1 MRSAIFAE
9 LVVEK
14 RWDILG
20 YDSIKIIRVYFSMY
34 SQIAIAVSSLGLL
47 LLTGGCYGLT
57 ISVEPDTTD
66 LKVSPSASTQIN
78 NAQSPTPQ
86 PNRITATN
94 TLVSQFPESNQK
106 FINKGTLRI
115 NNKTDI
121 PMRIVLLAH
130 GLGEKSING
139 KSNKYNLPAH
149 WDFAPQEGS
158 SKGLIVSLPEGTVT
172 LTKGDIL
179 VAFAEDGSR
188 RYWGPYVVGETPQPL
203 WNDQHKEWKL
213 ILQP

>member
-1 MRSAIFAE
+1 
-9 LVVEK
+9 
-14 RWDILG
+14 
-20 YDSIKIIRVYFSMY
+20 MY
-34 SQIAIAVSSLGLL
+34 RHIAIAVSSLGL
-47 LLTGGCYGLT
+47 TVGCYGLS
-57 ISVEPDTTD
+57 ISVEPDTTN
-66 LKVSPSASTQIN
+66 LEVSPSTSTQIN

-86 PNRITATN
+86 LNPTTTTN
-94 TLVSQFPESNQK
+94 TLVSQLPESNQK
-106 FINKGTLRI
+106 LITKGTLRI
-115 NNKTDI
+115 SNKTEI

-130 GLGEKSING
+130 SLGEKNEKNIAG

-158 SKGLIVSLPEGTVT
+158 GKGLIVSLPQGTVT

-188 RYWGPYVVGETPQPL
+188 RYWGPYVVGETPEPL
-203 WNDQHKEWKL
+203 WNAEHKEWKL